1 MSTSLRALLDRQVEY
16 LERGDLDA
24 LVDQYHEDAVVVRFD
39 RTFTGREAV
48 RALFA
53 EYLAMEPRV
62 LELVRFAGAVD
73 TLSYQA
79 RMVVGGQ
86 EVLAFG
92 TWVIRDDAIWRQT
105 AGSIASA
112 G

>member
-1 MSTSLRALLDRQVEY
+1 MSASLRALLDRQVEY
-16 LERGDLDA
+16 LKRGDVDA

-39 RTFTGREAV
+39 RVFTGREAV
-48 RALFA
+48 RTLFA

-62 LELVRFAGAVD
+62 VELVGFAAAVD

-79 RMVVGGQ
+79 RMVVGGRQ
-86 EVLAFG
+86 VLAYG
-92 TWVIRDDAIWRQT
+92 TWVVRDGAIWRQT

-112 G
+112 S